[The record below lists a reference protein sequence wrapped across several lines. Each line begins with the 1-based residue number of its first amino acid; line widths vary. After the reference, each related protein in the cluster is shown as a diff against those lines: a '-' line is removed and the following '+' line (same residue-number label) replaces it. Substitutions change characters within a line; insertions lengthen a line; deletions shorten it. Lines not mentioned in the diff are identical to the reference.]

1 MSGYLFTFSNFF
13 NKDFD
18 FKSHRAA
25 SERPVAVVA
34 TRREK
39 VEAVVAVSP
48 GPINLTSPSFLT
60 TLLSKFSIPLSVRG
74 DWQPKDLWSD
84 AKILEMTTENLAVV
98 SPSPTDRQRRLDA
111 AQNPKRN
118 PIISEAYGR
127 KERDC
132 CCLQSQCQSGWR
144 ITIGVSLFTSLHP
157 LPSPQTC
164 ATGWINRVKE
174 INI

>member
-1 MSGYLFTFSNFF
+1 MGVLIYVFGIYKL
-13 NKDFD
+13 
-18 FKSHRAA
+18 HRRLAYSSFPRVKA
-25 SERPVAVVA
+25 LLSYRSFRRPV
-34 TRREK
+34 RRLSLFFDDF
-39 VEAVVAVSP
+39 V
-48 GPINLTSPSFLT
+48 
-60 TLLSKFSIPLSVRG
+60 SKFSIPLSVRG

-111 AQNPKRN
+111 AQNPKGN

-127 KERDC
+127 KERD